1 MDYKRNDNTKCRE
14 LFKNQK
20 AYNTVYTKWHDMIR
34 RCYCEKSKNYQYY
47 GARGIRVCDE
57 WRGENGLYNFC
68 KWILSVGYDENK
80 SGRQQSL
87 DKINN
92 DGNYEPSNCRLA
104 NPSIQNGNMRTKTK
118 TGYKGVRLHSS
129 KTCYYTSLKIDG
141 NSIFIGTSKSKNECA
156 RMRNQYIIEHNLQK
170 PLNVIKDELEDII
183 PTKVITFRVY
193 NKNSILL
200 YESNNLEEICKKINV
215 CSYFVWQCI
224 NGKRNSKLYNFEKEE
239 KIVYEY

>member
-1 MDYKRNDNTKCRE
+1 MDYKRKNHTECRK
-14 LFKNQK
+14 LFKSQK
-20 AYNTVYTKWHDMIR
+20 AYKTVYLKWHDMIR

-57 WRGENGLYNFC
+57 WRGEDGLYNFC

-104 NPSIQNGNMRTKTK
+104 TPSIQNGNMRTKTK
-118 TGYKGVRLHSS
+118 TGYKGVLLAWDGSA
-129 KTCYYTSLKIDG
+129 YYTSIKVEGKRIYIG
-141 NSIFIGTSKSKNECA
+141 NSKSKNECA

-170 PLNVIKDELEDII
+170 PLNVIKDELEDIR
-183 PTKVITFRVY
+183 PTKLYFIRAY
-193 NKNSILL
+193 NKDNILL
-200 YESNNLEEICKKINV
+200 YEENDLKSLCKKLN
-215 CSYFVWQCI
+215 
-224 NGKRNSKLYNFEKEE
+224 
-239 KIVYEY
+239 